1 MVIFQL
7 HCEAFYDI
15 SVFLD
20 REGEHITPIVF
31 QLFLKLS
38 HLKEPDIKTLETHGP
53 YNRCSVNTCG
63 IS

>member
-1 MVIFQL
+1 MVIFHL
-7 HCEAFYDI
+7 HCEAFSDI
-15 SVFLD
+15 CVFWD

-38 HLKEPDIKTLETHGP
+38 HLKEPDMKTLETPGP
-53 YNRCSVNTCG
+53 DSRCSVNTCG